1 MAWLP
6 FQKQSKG
13 KKEIEKRV
21 KVNNESFKISHQ
33 NEALKDYYLSAI
45 WTRLFFPNTCF
56 EGKS

>member
-21 KVNNESFKISHQ
+21 KVNNESFKISYQ

-45 WTRLFFPNTCF
+45 WTRLFF
-56 EGKS
+56 SQHML